1 MGKAKESLKDK
12 GAVVFVFP
20 ADYFHK
26 SSPTLE
32 CSHSGTEVLFTHF
45 TLLARINV
53 ANLSSW
59 NTTTC
64 CPTCPVS
71 PRLLRATLTGKFAS
85 YSLQVCLQLIHCP
98 SWPEHSVAF
107 AQQTNLPGHAGW
119 LLRARRCS
127 VGVPSCHC
135 PARLNPK
142 PPLSVPDTS
151 LGSRPCAKACPSSL
165 GSSLLPVHPTF
176 QRLHHFSVPTSLSPA
191 SQHTRRHTS
200 FQHDTSDAPAA
211 MQALKSNAV
220 QNCTRFPGDW
230 ECTGFE
236 ERHPLISPGSFSHG
250 AHLTAALPYFVL
262 QLQRI
267 ARRDLEE
274 PLQNTKCSGVLV
286 SLPK

>member
-1 MGKAKESLKDK
+1 MLTLRHRSSVLPFHTAGKNQCGKPQQLKYNHLLPYLSCKSQTPESNSYREICFLQPP
-12 GAVVFVFP
+12 GLP
-20 ADYFHK
+20 ATHPLPFMARAQRGICSANQPTWPCWFH
-26 SSPTLE
+26 
-32 CSHSGTEVLFTHF
+32 
-45 TLLARINV
+45 A
-53 ANLSSW
+53 
-59 NTTTC
+59 
-64 CPTCPVS
+64 
-71 PRLLRATLTGKFAS
+71 
-85 YSLQVCLQLIHCP
+85 
-98 SWPEHSVAF
+98 
-107 AQQTNLPGHAGW
+107 W

-135 PARLNPK
+135 PVRLNPK

-191 SQHTRRHTS
+191 SQHTSRHTS
-200 FQHDTSDAPAA
+200 FQHDTSDTPAA

-262 QLQRI
+262 QLRRI